1 LVFGLMRG
9 AAGTLYSYA
18 HVRPRF
24 ADEVQHR
31 EQPMNN
37 FSPLRMSDSDARL
50 SRPEAAAPI
59 AVNPALQTRQRKL
72 RRVVAWVVGGA
83 ALLMCAGLV
92 RAAVRSHSDE
102 SLASESANPT
112 AQSPTPAAAP
122 IATAPA
128 AVAAVTAATADPAA
142 TQPVAASPASNANP
156 APAQKVSVTASHP
169 TRKLTKRQISAKS
182 AALRH

>member
-1 LVFGLMRG
+1 
-9 AAGTLYSYA
+9 
-18 HVRPRF
+18 
-24 ADEVQHR
+24 
-31 EQPMNN
+31 MNN
-37 FSPLRMSDSDARL
+37 FSPLRISDSDARL

-112 AQSPTPAAAP
+112 AQSPNPAAAP
-122 IATAPA
+122 IATA
-128 AVAAVTAATADPAA
+128 VAAVTAPTADPTA
-142 TQPVAASPASNANP
+142 TQPVAASPASDANP
-156 APAQKVSVTASHP
+156 APAQRVSVTATHP